1 MAKYT
6 ILFAEYLERGGLC
19 PASFSLIQGFEEI
32 FKKHYC
38 DKEIGFETE
47 ALFFMKLEEKADLF
61 MQLYADKI
69 SRLASAWAGYENPAK
84 VRYIKEDKTFN
95 GGKQKAQTTELPFNS
110 ESAEASLI
118 NDTDAYV
125 NTDANE
131 RTEKESGKTIDEA
144 QRAIE
149 FLNAKV
155 HSLLLDLLNEFK
167 PCFMGVY

>member
-6 ILFAEYLERGGLC
+6 MLFAEYLERGGAC
-19 PASFSLIQGFEEI
+19 PASFSEIQGFEEI

-47 ALFFMKLEEKADLF
+47 ALFFMKLDEKADLF
-61 MQLYADKI
+61 IDLYKDKI
-69 SRLASAWAGYENPAK
+69 SRLASAWTGYDTPAK
-84 VRYIKEDKTFN
+84 IRYTREDKTFN
-95 GGKQKAQTTELPFNS
+95 GGAQKAKTTELPFDS
-110 ESAEASLI
+110 ETAEASLV
-118 NDTDAYV
+118 NDTDAYT
-125 NTDANE
+125 NTDATAK
-131 RTEKESGKTIDEA
+131 TESETGKTIDEA

-149 FLNAKV
+149 FLNTKV